1 MKQNRT
7 KNSAI
12 SLKYNG
18 DSNHAPRVTAK
29 GQGWIAEKIIAMAQQ
44 QNIPIKKDKDLVEL
58 LEKIDVGREIPESL
72 YKLVAELLAWV
83 YQLNNEYPKNKK
95 KPQSQGLTRQI
106 FFVEIVPFDNSIIPI
121 YLDLV
126 YSL

>member
-18 DSNHAPRVTAK
+18 DSNRAPRVTAK
-29 GQGWIAEKIIAMAQQ
+29 GQGWVAEKIIAMAQQ
-44 QNIPIKKDKDLVEL
+44 QNIPIKKDKYLVEL

-83 YQLNNEYPKNKK
+83 YQLNKEYSKNRK
-95 KPQSQGLTRQI
+95 TNR
-106 FFVEIVPFDNSIIPI
+106 V
-121 YLDLV
+121 
-126 YSL
+126 